1 MIGRICL
8 KLTGREAGNYC
19 VIVNNLDNNFV
30 LIDGNVKRRKCNMD
44 HLELTDKVV
53 EIKKYASKD
62 EVLNAMSKAG
72 IKVNKKE
79 LRRPKKEN
87 AKTKK

>member
-1 MIGRICL
+1 MIGRVAV

-30 LIDGNVKRRKCNMD
+30 LIDGNLKRRKCNID

-53 EIKKYASKD
+53 EIKKDASKD

>member
-8 KLTGREAGNYC
+8 KLTGRAAGNYC

-53 EIKKYASKD
+53 EIKKDASKD

>member
-53 EIKKYASKD
+53 EIKKDASKD